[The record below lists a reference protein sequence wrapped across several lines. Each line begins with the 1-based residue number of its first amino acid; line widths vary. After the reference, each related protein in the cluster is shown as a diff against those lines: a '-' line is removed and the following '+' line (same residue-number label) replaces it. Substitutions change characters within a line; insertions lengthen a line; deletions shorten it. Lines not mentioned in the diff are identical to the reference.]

1 MHTIILPYFSE
12 AEIDRYELILD
23 HMLRLGESQAPFE
36 FLLAASPR
44 IEPSE
49 RLYRA
54 ASRVAPSRHF
64 QCPTQ
69 VFGYPEGPT
78 AMFRDCMWHGATDSD
93 GRDDFVL
100 WMESDMCPVKP
111 GWLDRLDHHW
121 RLCGDV
127 YAMGCVIP
135 ALHGAHR
142 QKFRLKH
149 LVKRRRSRQVQWIAQ
164 HINGGACYRR
174 DLIRHI
180 PLSDQRLAFDMEIGA
195 VLGQRGG
202 FADTPAIAFSTL
214 ERIEDDLQD
223 PEKVLLHGYLQ
234 DKEAFLD
241 CCTARME
248 PPAKRSIMDRL
259 RRRQAK
265 NPREQMLEAILAAKE
280 RQPAQLNV
288 YVRLDA
294 ATPEAASPRTGRE
307 AATPRTGR
315 EAATPL
321 PGREAASPRPAASD
335 AA

>member
-12 AEIDRYELILD
+12 AEIDRYELILN
-23 HMLRLGESQAPFE
+23 HMLQLGESKTPFE

-54 ASRVAPSRHF
+54 ASRVAASRHF

-78 AMFRDCMWHGATDSD
+78 AMFRDCMWHVATDND

-111 GWLDRLDHHW
+111 GWLDRLDDHW
-121 RLCGDV
+121 RMCGDV
-127 YAMGCVIP
+127 FAMGCVIP
-135 ALHGAHR
+135 TLHR
-142 QKFRLKH
+142 TQRPKFKLKRLF
-149 LVKRRRSRQVQWIAQ
+149 KRRRTKQVRWIAQ

-180 PLSDQRLAFDMEIGA
+180 PLTDQSLAFDMEIGA
-195 VLGQRGG
+195 ALQQRGG

-214 ERIEDDLQD
+214 DRIGDDLQD

-234 DKEAFLD
+234 DKQTFLQH
-241 CCTARME
+241 CTERSAQ
-248 PPAKRSIMDRL
+248 PAKKPVLERL
-259 RRRQAK
+259 RRRQAVK
-265 NPREQMLEAILAAKE
+265 SPREQLLDAILAEKD
-280 RQPAQLNV
+280 RQPAKLNV
-288 YVRLDA
+288 YARQDTA
-294 ATPEAASPRTGRE
+294 RPAAAS
-307 AATPRTGR
+307 AVAQ
-315 EAATPL
+315 
-321 PGREAASPRPAASD
+321 PGAASSLAAGRQPASD